1 MPVLKSLQDPNSE
14 LVRLLDSLYD
24 GIYVVDLDR
33 NILFWNKAAERITGY
48 KAEEVMGR
56 SCKDN
61 ILNHIDE
68 NGVLL
73 CLNHCPLL
81 KAMEEDVDISAKVY
95 PTHKDGHRFP
105 VETHISNIRDDQGKI
120 VAGIEIFRDVTHQ
133 EEYRIIQEKF
143 KNLIRKYVSTTTFDD
158 VMERAEGDA
167 TAGSPRLVDITVMYL
182 DVVGFTG
189 FSERNGS
196 EVTMEMLNE
205 LFGICDVITRESL
218 GDIDKFIGD
227 AVMATFTDA
236 KDAVKAARKILDKA
250 LPKMNKSRAERGL
263 EEVQI
268 RIGINSGVV
277 IQGEIGTRDR
287 RDLTVIGDTVNVA
300 ARVEK
305 ASPSNGLMISEAT
318 LARLDRK
325 AISAFEFSQK
335 IQLRGK
341 EDFINLYLAKKA

>member
-1 MPVLKSLQDPNSE
+1 MPILKELKDPNST
-14 LVRLLDSLYD
+14 LVKLLDTLYD
-24 GIYVVDLDR
+24 GVYVVDRQR
-33 NILFWNKAAERITGY
+33 NILFWNKAAENITGHM
-48 KAEEVMGR
+48 AEEVMGF

-81 KAMEEDVDISAKVY
+81 KAMEEDVNISAKVY
-95 PTHKDGHRFP
+95 PTHKNGHRFP
-105 VETHISNIRDDQGKI
+105 VETHISNIKDAQGNI
-120 VAGIEIFRDVTHQ
+120 VAGIEVFRDITHQ
-133 EEYRIIQEKF
+133 EEYRLIQEKF
-143 KNLIRKYVSTTTFDD
+143 KALIRKYVSTTTYGD
-158 VMERAEGDA
+158 VLDRAEGSSNE
-167 TAGSPRLVDITVMYL
+167 GSPRLVDTTVMYL

-196 EVTMEMLNE
+196 KITMEMLNE

-236 KDAVKAARKILDKA
+236 KDAVKAARKILEEA
-250 LPKMNKSRAERGL
+250 LPKMNMSREKRAL
-263 EEVQI
+263 EKVNI
-268 RIGINSGVV
+268 RIGINSGIV
-277 IQGEIGTRDR
+277 IQGEIGTIDR

-305 ASPSNGLMISEAT
+305 ASPANRLMISEAT
-318 LARLDRK
+318 LSRLDP
-325 AISAFEFSQK
+325 ISSLDFEFNQK

-341 EDFINLYLAKKA
+341 EDFVNLYILKRN